1 VTKRPT
7 ALKDLMKNPA
17 PNSPSQVGIISD
29 AIMGSL
35 LRRTGFVIYSTIV
48 GILLM
53 RTSVISGVTIITWN
67 ELKGMSSFVDSR
79 YIYP

>member
-1 VTKRPT
+1 VRRTRLAFPGSCFATKRPT

-53 RTSVISGVTIITWN
+53 RTSVISGVSN
-67 ELKGMSSFVDSR
+67 LE
-79 YIYP
+79 